1 MRDHP
6 HQRDGFDPRAG
17 RGRGPR
23 VFAPGDLKLL
33 LPALIAEQPCH
44 GYDLIRQIESLFDGA
59 YTPSPGVIYPT
70 LTFLEESDLI
80 QGDADGGKKRYT
92 ITDAGRLF
100 LSEQQVALDGVRM
113 RIDVSK
119 RSLRGHDR
127 PPEIHEAVHNL
138 LIHRVSHEIK
148 RRRLEVLRVVDITPR
163 MRRITLGGPELAGFV
178 SLGSDDHIKLLFPQ
192 NAAEQAALE
201 SPTFNI
207 KGDGPQPAMRDY
219 TPRRFDLSIGELDID
234 FVLHGDGPAS
244 TWADQVQVGQHLYIG
259 GPRGSM
265 IVPDIFDSYLLI
277 GDETALPAI
286 ARRLEEL
293 PAGRTVLAVIEIAN
307 AAEKQ
312 ALNSAAN
319 VEVIWVI
326 RGQDDLLETVQKL
339 TLPSGSLYSFVAT
352 ETKLSRQVRR
362 VLLDTHKVNEEFL
375 KAVGYW
381 RAEGSEEE

>member
-1 MRDHP
+1 MNTH
-6 HQRDGFDPRAG
+6 
-17 RGRGPR
+17 
-23 VFAPGDLKLL
+23 V
-33 LPALIAEQPCH
+33 
-44 GYDLIRQIESLFDGA
+44 
-59 YTPSPGVIYPT
+59 
-70 LTFLEESDLI
+70 
-80 QGDADGGKKRYT
+80 
-92 ITDAGRLF
+92 
-100 LSEQQVALDGVRM
+100 
-113 RIDVSK
+113 
-119 RSLRGHDR
+119 
-127 PPEIHEAVHNL
+127 
-138 LIHRVSHEIK
+138 IHRVTHEIK
-148 RRRLEVLRVVDITPR
+148 RRRLDVLRVIDITPR
-163 MRRITLGGPELAGFV
+163 MRRITVGGPDLEGFV

-244 TWADQVQVGQHLYIG
+244 TWAEQAQVGQHVYIG

-286 ARRLEEL
+286 GRRLEEL
-293 PAGRTVLAVIEIAN
+293 PAGRKVLAVIEIHN
-307 AAEKQ
+307 TAEQQ
-312 ALNSAAN
+312 ALHSAAD

-326 RGQDDLLETVQKL
+326 RGQDDLLDTVRNL

-362 VLLDTHKVNEEFL
+362 VLLDTHHVDEAYL

-381 RAEGSEEE
+381 RADGSDEA